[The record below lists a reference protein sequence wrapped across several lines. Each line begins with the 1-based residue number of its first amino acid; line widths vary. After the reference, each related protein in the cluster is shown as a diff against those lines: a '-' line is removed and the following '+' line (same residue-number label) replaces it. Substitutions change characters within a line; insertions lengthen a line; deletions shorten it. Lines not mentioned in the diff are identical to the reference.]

1 MSTMGSKK
9 CKNELLQP
17 GVNLSRSTTFRR
29 IAGDVVKN
37 SFLVATG
44 TFIRRLNRGD
54 GTPAI
59 AATPISQIAL
69 RADIPRELP

>member
-1 MSTMGSKK
+1 MVTFTHYLSKS
-9 CKNELLQP
+9 EGLQP
-17 GVNLSRSTTFRR
+17 GVNLSRPTTLRR

-54 GTPAI
+54 GIPAI
-59 AATPISQIAL
+59 AATPIRQIAL
-69 RADIPRELP
+69 RADIPCELP